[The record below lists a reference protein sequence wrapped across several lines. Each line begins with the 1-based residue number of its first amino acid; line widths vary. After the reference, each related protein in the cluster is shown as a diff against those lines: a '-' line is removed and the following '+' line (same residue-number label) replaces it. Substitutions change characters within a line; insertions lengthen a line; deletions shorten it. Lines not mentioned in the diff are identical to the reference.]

1 VPESKGRA
9 KATYTPPQRKAK
21 AAQVG
26 NPAWFAPVM
35 VALLVL
41 GLLWIVTFYVT
52 QGSYPVPSIGYWN
65 LAIGITLILGGF
77 GFAMRWR

>member
-1 VPESKGRA
+1 MPESKGRA
-9 KATYTPPQRKAK
+9 KATYTPPKRKA

-26 NPAWFAPVM
+26 NPAWFVPVM
-35 VALLVL
+35 VGLLVV

-52 QGSYPVPSIGYWN
+52 QGGYPVPGIGYWN

-77 GFAMRWR
+77 GLAMRWR